1 VTVPAILVGAAAAL
15 AALGMLLA
23 VFVPERRLRLVLG
36 TSAVP
41 ASLLLLV
48 GGAWALLGGGSA
60 SVRLWSLPTLG
71 TLVLRLDPLS
81 ALFLAVT
88 GLVYACGSVYASGS
102 AASAAPEHR
111 RRLFT
116 GGYLALF
123 LAVVLV
129 YCAGDIVSLLLA
141 WEAMALLIY
150 GLVVLGRGR
159 EEAAEPALH
168 MMLVSEVGTLGAVLA
183 LAALAAHADATDFA
197 SIRAAGASLPT
208 WLGWA
213 IFVLALLGFGVKAG
227 LVPVGNWLPPAYRS
241 SPRALA
247 PVLAGATLNLG
258 LYGIVRVGA
267 DLLPA
272 LGSGPGIVALL
283 LGALTAVL
291 GILYATTDRDLKSVL
306 AHSSVENAGIVVT
319 GLGAGLVFR
328 ASGLPVLAA
337 MAFVAALFHM
347 TNHSLYK
354 TLLFVGAGAVEDSAG
369 TRQLDELGG
378 MARGLP
384 WLSALFLAGSLAVAA
399 IPPFNGFGSEWL
411 TLQAILRSVRI
422 ASPGVRLAFI
432 GAGALLALAAGLA
445 VTCFVRLFAMTF
457 LGAARSPRAAA
468 PGAVGRSP
476 VVAMAV
482 LAVACLALGL
492 GPTYAIQGLDG
503 AASRLAGG
511 AATGAL
517 VPAFFAPP
525 GSPLAPPPAFGRDFH
540 ELGADVGRGVVP
552 GRGVAIV
559 HRNAETGTVVFATSP
574 SYGIVALLIL
584 LAAVFGVAWALSR
597 GRKAVRVKTWAG
609 GLAHLWP
616 DYTYTATAFA
626 RPVQVVF
633 DAVFRPREAEEVHR
647 TQGERFRTAIVRRR
661 REVHVVDRWV
671 LRPLRSAA
679 EWVAA
684 RVADLHHGRL
694 NAYVAYVLLALVVVL
709 AMVWVM

>member
-1 VTVPAILVGAAAAL
+1 MA
-15 AALGMLLA
+15 
-23 VFVPERRLRLVLG
+23 
-36 TSAVP
+36 
-41 ASLLLLV
+41 
-48 GGAWALLGGGSA
+48 
-60 SVRLWSLPTLG
+60 LWSLPTLG
-71 TLVLRLDPLS
+71 ALVLRLDPLS

-102 AASAAPEHR
+102 AASAVPAHR

-150 GLVVLGRGR
+150 GLVVIGRGR
-159 EEAAEPALH
+159 DEDAGPALH
-168 MMLVSEVGTLGAVLA
+168 MMLVSEVGTLAAVLA
-183 LAALAAHADATDFA
+183 LCTLAAHAGATDFA
-197 SIRAAGASLPT
+197 SIRAAGPFLAP
-208 WLGWA
+208 WLGWGV
-213 IFVLALLGFGVKAG
+213 FVLALLGFGVKAG

-241 SPRALA
+241 SPRPLA

-258 LYGIVRVGA
+258 LYGVARVDV

-272 LGSGPGIVALL
+272 PGTGPGIVALL

-369 TRQLDELGG
+369 TRELDRLGG
-378 MARGLP
+378 MARALP

-399 IPPFNGFGSEWL
+399 IPPFNGFASEWL

-422 ASPGVRLAFI
+422 GSPGVRLAFI

-457 LGAARSPRAAA
+457 LGAARSPRAAE
-468 PGAVGRSP
+468 PGPVGRSP
-476 VVAMAV
+476 ALTMSV
-482 LAVACLALGL
+482 LAAACLALGL
-492 GPTYAIQGLDG
+492 GPTYAIQAVDG
-503 AASRLAGG
+503 AAGHLAG
-511 AATGAL
+511 ASATEAL
-517 VPAFFAPP
+517 VPAFFAPA
-525 GSPLAPPPAFGRDFH
+525 GSATAPPEAFARDFH
-540 ELGADVGRGVVP
+540 DLGADVGRGVAP

-559 HRNAETGTVVFATSP
+559 LRNEETGTVVFATSP
-574 SYGIVALLIL
+574 SYGIVALLVL
-584 LAAVFGVAWALSR
+584 LAAVFGVARALSR
-597 GRKAVRVKTWAG
+597 GREASRRKTWAG
-609 GLAHLWP
+609 GLARLWP

-633 DAVFRPREAEEVHR
+633 DAIFRPLEVHEVHR
-647 TQGERFRTAIVRRR
+647 TQEERFRTAIVRRR

-671 LRPLRSAA
+671 LRPLKVATG
-679 EWVAA
+679 WVAA

-694 NAYVAYVLLALVVVL
+694 NAYVAYLLLAVLVVLV
-709 AMVWVM
+709 AVWAV